1 VFELIRQLMIALLQL
16 VLSVVEQRRARELAA
31 AAACG
36 GAVDGMS
43 EQPEL
48 PAEITEPIAEAP
60 QVDRSAR
67 TPGVEPAGGPKPARR
82 ARVRRLQ
89 DPSGPVP
96 ARALHVDDRAWPRSR
111 GAGLLW
117 TAGAGFL
124 PVDSKKSVFGGL
136 GFVRPFRYDVEMMAD
151 CCGYCGAMGAAG
163 HPSPCLRRSEAASAS
178 RRQGEG
184 GSRGFA
190 RLARQWP
197 NRPQAIGNLLR

>member
-1 VFELIRQLMIALLQL
+1 MSPIAQDLTCPFTLRIEEMRRLPRPRGPRGLVFELIRQLMIALLQL

-124 PVDSKKSVFGGL
+124 RVDSEKSVLAGWDSCVH
-136 GFVRPFRYDVEMMAD
+136 FVTI
-151 CCGYCGAMGAAG
+151 
-163 HPSPCLRRSEAASAS
+163 SK
-178 RRQGEG
+178 
-184 GSRGFA
+184 
-190 RLARQWP
+190 
-197 NRPQAIGNLLR
+197 